1 MLVVGGK
8 ACLSQVVKSQT
19 PMGSDGMEDERRR
32 EATSW
37 STPVPVWQLRR
48 PAATTNLAKYLVLL
62 PVDISGRATTGE
74 SGLEAT
80 KS

>member
-48 PAATTNLAKYLVLL
+48 PAATTNLAKYLVHCLWTSL
-62 PVDISGRATTGE
+62 VARQLRERA
-74 SGLEAT
+74 
-80 KS
+80 